1 MGFIETPA
9 ERTMQ
14 ITEQISTDTAS
25 RFLNQFNKI
34 VDLAKKD
41 KKEKVMTIQICCG
54 GGSVAVASG
63 FIDLICLAK
72 KDITIQTVGIG
83 HVGSAAVPILMAGT
97 FRYVHKHCGIFVH
110 NGRFE
115 RRGKMNLAERRSIG
129 EQSRKIFAT
138 YNDLVVEYSKGKM
151 SKEKFEKLCAAASY
165 ISGQDIIDYGFADEI
180 L

>member
-1 MGFIETPA
+1 MDFIETPV

-14 ITEQISTDTAS
+14 ITEQISTETAC

-41 KKEKVMTIQICCG
+41 EKEKVITIQICCG
-54 GGSVAVASG
+54 GGSVPVALG

-72 KDITIQTVGIG
+72 KEITIQTVGIG
-83 HVGSAAVPILMAGT
+83 HVGSAAVPILMSGT
-97 FRYVHKHCGIFVH
+97 NRYVSKNCEIFVH

-115 RRGKMNLAERRSIG
+115 CRGKMNSAERKSIKK
-129 EQSRKIFAT
+129 QLKRIFTT
-138 YNDLVVEYSKGKM
+138 YNNLVVEYSKGKM
-151 SKEKFEKLCAAASY
+151 SKEEFEKLCAAASY
-165 ISGQDIIDYGFADEI
+165 ISGQDIINYGFADEI